1 MASGLPEFIYHPD
14 PIATCPAVPSDAE
27 CECREMA
34 RGRIYGGPISSKEG
48 IEAFWAEILRT

>member
-34 RGRIYGGPISSKEG
+34 RGRIHNGPISSKEG
-48 IEAFWAEILRT
+48 IEALKLKE